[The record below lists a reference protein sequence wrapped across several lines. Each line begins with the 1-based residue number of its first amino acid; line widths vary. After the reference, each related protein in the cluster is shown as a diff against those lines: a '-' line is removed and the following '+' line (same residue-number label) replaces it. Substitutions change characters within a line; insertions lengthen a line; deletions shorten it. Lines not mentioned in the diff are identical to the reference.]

1 MGKMARHKMG
11 DDNVDTQDIAKSSC
25 AQALFVHLLCACFM
39 LGFLYSLGVVQKSQL
54 HSACH
59 VIRPE
64 RSALHN
70 KDCIAA
76 GFKQIKARKKRQ
88 LSLHIKDLAVQ

>member
-1 MGKMARHKMG
+1 MAVFFDNIEGPLEMEKMAKHEVG
-11 DDNVDTQDIAKSSC
+11 NDNVDTQDVAKSSR

-39 LGFLYSLGVVQKSQL
+39 FDFLYSLVLVQKSQL

-59 VIRPE
+59 AIRPE

-70 KDCIAA
+70 KDCI
-76 GFKQIKARKKRQ
+76 
-88 LSLHIKDLAVQ
+88 LHYRSI